1 MMGLDN
7 FQYRKADLTRIHPYK
22 GAFVMATF
30 NNKFIFY
37 STRNRLELTKDG
49 ATIVKYYKGD
59 LTNSFYTKWEWFKN
73 LPTVINFI
81 REHE

>member
-7 FQYRKADLTRIHPYK
+7 FQYRKADPTRVKPYRS
-22 GAFVMATF
+22 AFVMATF

-37 STRNRLELTKDG
+37 STRNRLELTKGD

-59 LTNSFYTKWEWFKN
+59 LTNSLFTKWKWFRD

-81 REHE
+81 REND